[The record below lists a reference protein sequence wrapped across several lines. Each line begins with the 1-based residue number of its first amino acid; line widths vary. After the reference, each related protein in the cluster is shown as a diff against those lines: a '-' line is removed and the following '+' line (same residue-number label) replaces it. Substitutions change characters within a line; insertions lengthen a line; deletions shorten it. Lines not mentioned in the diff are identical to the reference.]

1 MRQKSL
7 RFTVILGLCA
17 FFVLPAAAAPPDRSA
32 LLDFLFSALSGGQP
46 DPSAAAARATANR
59 WVGENPA
66 RPTQKV
72 EQIRPGDT
80 LATVLDR
87 NGVPAPEAAQALQSL
102 AQLYNPRSL
111 QVGQPV
117 VLLYRDQEFAGL
129 SLRASLERDV
139 ATRRDAKSGAFQAE
153 AADRPLTR
161 NIVRA
166 EGMIGTSL
174 FRSGM
179 AAGVPPDIM
188 QQLIKIFS
196 YDVDFQRDIQP
207 GDSFEAAYEEL
218 RDDEGNLAR
227 TEPLLYGALTLS
239 GKTLSLYR
247 FADPDGSA
255 DYYTHDG
262 ASVRKAL
269 LRTPIDGARLTSGFG
284 MRNHPILGFTRMH
297 RGVDFGAATGTPIE
311 AAGDGVVEFIGT
323 NAGYGKY
330 VRLKHTDIYGTAYGH
345 MSRFATGLHV
355 GSRVRQGEVIGY
367 VGQTGI
373 ATGPHLHYEVLVKA
387 QQVNP
392 MSVKFP
398 TGHQLADTELKRFQ
412 SVETALDKQLA
423 DLPAPAPAVAS
434 AGLPHLGTVQN

>member
-1 MRQKSL
+1 MRQRNL
-7 RFTVILGLCA
+7 RFTAIFGLCA
-17 FFVLPAAAAPPDRSA
+17 FFVLPAAAAPERPG
-32 LLDFLFSALSGGQP
+32 LLDFLFPSLSGSQP
-46 DPSAAAARATANR
+46 DPSAGDARAAANR
-59 WVGENPA
+59 WVGEAPA
-66 RPTQKV
+66 KPMQKI

-102 AQLYNPRSL
+102 VQLYNPRSL

-117 VLLYRDQEFAGL
+117 VLLYRDNEFAGL
-129 SLRASLERDV
+129 SLRASIERDV
-139 ATRRDAKSGAFQAE
+139 ATRRDKTGAFQAE

-239 GKTLSLYR
+239 GRTLSLYR
-247 FADPDGSA
+247 FDTTDGSS
-255 DYYTHDG
+255 DYYTHEG

-269 LRTPIDGARLTSGFG
+269 LRTPIDGARLTSRFG
-284 MRNHPILGFTRMH
+284 MRNHPILGYTRMH
-297 RGVDFGAATGTPIE
+297 RGVDFGAASGTPIE
-311 AAGDGVVEFIGT
+311 AAGDGTVEFVGINT
-323 NAGYGKY
+323 GYGKY
-330 VRLKHTDIYGTAYGH
+330 IRLKHTDIYETAYGH
-345 MSRFATGLHV
+345 MSRFAAGLHV
-355 GSRVRQGEVIGY
+355 GSHVKQGEVIGY
-367 VGQTGI
+367 VGMTGL
-373 ATGPHLHYEVLVKA
+373 ATGPHLHYEVLVQKK
-387 QQVNP
+387 QVNP
-392 MSVKFP
+392 ISVKFP
-398 TGHQLADTELKRFQ
+398 TGHQLAGTDLKRFAAA
-412 SVETALDKQLA
+412 ETALDSQLA
-423 DLPAPAPAVAS
+423 ALPAPAPAVAS
-434 AGLPHLGTVQN
+434 AGLPHLGTVEN